1 MARAPTTH
9 AQQRSPSHAIHPIPT
24 WWLGSNGA
32 SPRIAPLRMAMYTAR
47 RWCTDCVEGIVMGGA
62 DVVNYFGVVPATEVT
77 QVRNC
82 IFMRM

>member
-1 MARAPTTH
+1 
-9 AQQRSPSHAIHPIPT
+9 
-24 WWLGSNGA
+24 
-32 SPRIAPLRMAMYTAR
+32 MAMYTAR

-82 IFMRM
+82 IFTRM